1 MSSFARHLRPFV
13 KHAGDFL
20 RMDSGATAMI
30 FGVVAPILF
39 LVVGAA
45 VDFSLYQREQ
55 TRLQGQVDAAAI
67 APAREMQLARTD
79 TQKVTAVARNFVQVS
94 EPDASVTAQVD
105 LNAQSVTV
113 TARKKFDPTMT
124 QVLWQEATVSAT
136 ATARLNGML
145 PLCLLAMERG
155 GAGTVHLEQSATMT
169 AKGCMVYSNS
179 KSASGLQAE
188 DNATIEAGL
197 VCTAGGKVKS
207 GGAKISPEP
216 VTDCPRLDDPL
227 SGRTPPPVGTCR
239 FNEMSVSG
247 GTQILEPGVYCK
259 GLKITDNAIVT
270 LRPGVYV
277 IKDGPLIVDNGAT
290 LDGADVGIYLTG
302 RSSNLVFAAASTIN
316 LSAPKDGP
324 LAGILIF
331 DDPSGAKAPA
341 IPPYPLPIPLVGEL
355 LGALQPGGPPRE
367 HKILSDN
374 ARLLLG
380 TIYMPQGRLI
390 IDASK
395 PIADKSAYT
404 VMVVRRIDLHA
415 GPNLVLNSDYS
426 ATDVPVPK
434 GVGPYGNNIMLTN

>member
-1 MSSFARHLRPFV
+1 
-13 KHAGDFL
+13 
-20 RMDSGATAMI
+20 
-30 FGVVAPILF
+30 
-39 LVVGAA
+39 
-45 VDFSLYQREQ
+45 
-55 TRLQGQVDAAAI
+55 
-67 APAREMQLARTD
+67 
-79 TQKVTAVARNFVQVS
+79 
-94 EPDASVTAQVD
+94 
-105 LNAQSVTV
+105 
-113 TARKKFDPTMT
+113 
-124 QVLWQEATVSAT
+124 
-136 ATARLNGML
+136 
-145 PLCLLAMERG
+145 
-155 GAGTVHLEQSATMT
+155 
-169 AKGCMVYSNS
+169 
-179 KSASGLQAE
+179 
-188 DNATIEAGL
+188 
-197 VCTAGGKVKS
+197 
-207 GGAKISPEP
+207 
-216 VTDCPRLDDPL
+216 
-227 SGRTPPPVGTCR
+227 
-239 FNEMSVSG
+239 MSVCG

-259 GLKITDNAIVT
+259 GLKITDKAVVT
-270 LRPGVYV
+270 LRPGIYI
-277 IKDGPLIVDNGAT
+277 IKDGPLVVDKGAT
-290 LDGADVGIYLTG
+290 LEGADVGIYLTG
-302 RSSNLVFAAASTIN
+302 RRSNLVFAAASTIN

-426 ATDVPVPK
+426 ATEVPVPK

>member
-1 MSSFARHLRPFV
+1 
-13 KHAGDFL
+13 
-20 RMDSGATAMI
+20 MDSGATAMI
-30 FGVVAPILF
+30 FGIVAPVL
-39 LVVGAA
+39 LLAVGAT
-45 VDFSLYQREQ
+45 VDFSLYQRER
-55 TRLQGQVDAAAI
+55 TRLQGQVDAAAV
-67 APAREMQLARTD
+67 ASAREMQLARTD
-79 TQKVTAVARNFVQVS
+79 TQKVAAVAQNFVHTS
-94 EPDASVTAQVD
+94 EPDAAVTTQVD
-105 LNAQSVTV
+105 LRAQSVTV
-113 TARKKFDPTMT
+113 TAQKKFNPMMS
-124 QVLWQEATVSAT
+124 QVLWQGSPTVSAT

-145 PLCLLAMERG
+145 PLCLLALERG
-155 GAGTVHLEQSATMT
+155 AAGTLHLEQSATMT

-188 DNATIEAGL
+188 DNSTIEAGL

-227 SGRTPPPVGTCR
+227 SGRTPPSVSACR
-239 FNEMSVSG
+239 FNEMTISG
-247 GTQILEPGVYCK
+247 GSHFLEPGVYCK
-259 GLKITDNAIVT
+259 GLTITNNAIVT
-270 LRPGVYV
+270 LKGGIYI
-277 IKDGPLIVDNGAT
+277 IKDGPLLVNKGAT
-290 LDGADVGIYLTG
+290 LNGTGVGIYLTG
-302 RSSNLVFAAASTIN
+302 RRSNLVFEANSTIN

-331 DDPSGAKAPA
+331 DDPSGAKALA
-341 IPPYPLPIPLVGEL
+341 IPPYPLPVPLVGEL
-355 LGALQPGGPPRE
+355 LGALQSAGPPRE

-434 GVGPYGNNIMLTN
+434 GVGPYGNNVMLTN